1 MSIRTQLEDEIR
13 DEFEGLRKLELG
25 SESYRTTVDG
35 LTKLVDRK
43 IEMDKIE
50 AEAKERVL
58 NRDIETEFKEKQMD
72 DEKKDRLVRN
82 GLTAATLVLSTGTTV
97 WGILKSLK
105 IEFKD
110 NEMVTSTAGKELIK
124 KVIPFKKLL

>member
-13 DEFEGLRKLELG
+13 EEFEALRKIEVG
-25 SESYRTTVDG
+25 TESYRTAVDG

-43 IEMDKIE
+43 IEMDKVE
-50 AEAKERVL
+50 VDAKERVL
-58 NRDIETEFKEKQMD
+58 NRNLETEFKEMQLAD
-72 DEKKDRLVRN
+72 DRKDRAIRN
-82 GLTAATLVLSTGTTV
+82 GLTAATLVVTTGTTI

-110 NEMVTSTAGKELIK
+110 NEMVTSTVGKELMK
-124 KVIPFKKLL
+124 KVLPFKK